1 MGSVTIIKETTLV
14 DIVPTGDRTLLAAAS
29 AERPEAAH
37 FPIATAF
44 SGDRP
49 AEDFPIAMP
58 PPQQKNNN
66 FFFVKRIFFFWFREE
81 KKKQTKKQQHPIQL
95 VFFYSISNP
104 LIFFFTSSL
113 VLLSVSFFFF
123 VSDVRYVTSFFFSPQ
138 ESPFFE
144 FLC

>member
-66 FFFVKRIFFFWFREE
+66 FFFVKRIFFFSRR
-81 KKKQTKKQQHPIQL
+81 KKKANKKATT
-95 VFFYSISNP
+95 SNSASYCLFVIP
-104 LIFFFTSSL
+104 SS
-113 VLLSVSFFFF
+113 
-123 VSDVRYVTSFFFSPQ
+123 
-138 ESPFFE
+138 
-144 FLC
+144 